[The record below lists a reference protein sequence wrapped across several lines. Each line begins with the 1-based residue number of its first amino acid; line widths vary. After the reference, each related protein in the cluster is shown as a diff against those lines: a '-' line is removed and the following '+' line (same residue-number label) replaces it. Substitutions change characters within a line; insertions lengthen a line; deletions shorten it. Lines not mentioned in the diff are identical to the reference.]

1 MSSEILLKLT
11 KKDGS
16 DLWSMSGE
24 EWRDGE
30 LVGASNIT
38 DSTNI
43 QLVSLVSQIL
53 VDHE

>member
-11 KKDGS
+11 KNEGS

-30 LVGASNIT
+30 LVGAS
-38 DSTNI
+38 DVKDATNI